1 VLVVGATGLLGGPV
15 AEALSRRGHE
25 VHRAAR
31 NIEPAPTSHR
41 LDLNDIDET
50 HRLLETLRP
59 AVVVQMTGGLA
70 RDPVHLAEVNIVP
83 TVNLIRATA
92 RIDEPPAIFVSG
104 SAAEYGDPGED
115 RASEETPPRPMSP
128 YGWVKVAEVA
138 TAREL
143 ARLHGLDLTVI
154 RPFNPVLP
162 ELPQAAALGNFRHQL
177 LAGEGRAR
185 TVVCGRVDVI
195 RDFVT
200 SSFLGDAVAELVEHP
215 PGDIVNICS
224 GFGVRL
230 GDVMEA
236 AARLL
241 DVELELIED
250 PVLAGLPAP
259 SVIVGDPSRLHS
271 LIEARAN
278 STAESLADVLLGANT
293 TRG

>member
-1 VLVVGATGLLGGPV
+1 MGATGLLGGPV
-15 AEALSRRGHE
+15 TEALSRRGHE
-25 VHRAAR
+25 VHRASR
-31 NIEPAPTSHR
+31 NVETSPTSHR
-41 LDLNDIDET
+41 LDLIDVDDT
-50 HRLLETLRP
+50 HRLLEALQPT
-59 AVVVQMTGGLA
+59 VVVQTTGGFA
-70 RDPVHLAEVNIVP
+70 RDPVRLAEVNIVP
-83 TVNLIRATA
+83 TVNLIRAAA
-92 RIDEPPAIFVSG
+92 RLDPPPAIFVSG

-115 RASEETPPRPMSP
+115 RASETTPPRPMSP

-143 ARLHGLDLTVI
+143 ARFHGLDLTVI

-162 ELPQAAALGNFRHQL
+162 ELPQSVALGNFRNQL

-185 TVVCGRVDVI
+185 TVLCGRVDVI

-224 GFGVRL
+224 GVGVRL

-241 DVELELIED
+241 DVELELKED

-259 SVIVGDPSRLHS
+259 SVIIGDPSRLNS
-271 LIEARAN
+271 LIQVRAN
-278 STAESLADVLLGANT
+278 STAESLATALLGASLG
-293 TRG
+293 RG